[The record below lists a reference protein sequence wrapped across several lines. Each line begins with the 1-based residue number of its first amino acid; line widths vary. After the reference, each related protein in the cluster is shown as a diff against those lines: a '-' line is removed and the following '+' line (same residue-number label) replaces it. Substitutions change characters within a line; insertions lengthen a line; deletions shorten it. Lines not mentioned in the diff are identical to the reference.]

1 MTTEITVRGERQELV
16 FTKEQRAI
24 LRDSF
29 ANGASESEFAVLM
42 EVASQRCLNPFTRQI
57 FFVKRWDGD
66 KHREVWSPQVSID
79 GLRAIAER
87 TSLYGGQDEPE
98 FVEGAGDGAFPVLCK
113 VRVYRKDWPRPAV
126 GVAYWSEYVQTTRDK
141 QTGKTRPNAMWAKMP
156 HAMLSKCAEAL
167 ALRKAFPEECSG
179 LYTDD
184 EMGQAS
190 NERPAATLVNVEVRR
205 EAHADPA
212 LPAPVA
218 TVEAEP
224 TTEAPAAPQA
234 DAHEGTFRALRAT
247 LEASVKDRPVEAALP
262 ALVTAWRGMGATIK
276 TLPEDVRRGLQ
287 TVVRELAASKWG
299 TTGEKASSW
308 LRAALA
314 MPANEPVPLPVKT
327 SQSETLPDPD
337 AIRKHYESK
346 IKSRKHLENCAKVH
360 GYHPWVRPVLIDQ
373 GVSILEADRSDVAI
387 TIDGWAMQGREEAA

>member
-190 NERPAATLVNVEVRR
+190 NERPAERMRLPHSPPPSRR
-205 EAHADPA
+205 SKRSPPPR
-212 LPAPVA
+212 LPRLPRL
-218 TVEAEP
+218 TP
-224 TTEAPAAPQA
+224 TRGRSGPCA
-234 DAHEGTFRALRAT
+234 
-247 LEASVKDRPVEAALP
+247 RP
-262 ALVTAWRGMGATIK
+262 
-276 TLPEDVRRGLQ
+276 
-287 TVVRELAASKWG
+287 SKH
-299 TTGEKASSW
+299 
-308 LRAALA
+308 R
-314 MPANEPVPLPVKT
+314 
-327 SQSETLPDPD
+327 
-337 AIRKHYESK
+337 
-346 IKSRKHLENCAKVH
+346 
-360 GYHPWVRPVLIDQ
+360 
-373 GVSILEADRSDVAI
+373 
-387 TIDGWAMQGREEAA
+387 